1 MDNKANP
8 KYTEVQRRQCSQK
21 TKTKDW
27 THGKAGAENENE
39 TIGESLKKVIEMIK
53 SSIF

>member
-21 TKTKDW
+21 
-27 THGKAGAENENE
+27 
-39 TIGESLKKVIEMIK
+39 KKQRTEHMVEQVQKMK
-53 SSIF
+53 MKQLGSHLRK